1 MDLTALRIPVFV
13 YGTLRTGQGNH
24 RVLRPHAA
32 AIHPASLPGHRLFG
46 DGLPYVAP
54 GDVHDAV
61 IGELVSLSTDSYHQ
75 ALRALDRLE
84 GIEYGLYRREALQ
97 VRFRCGDHAWTTAT
111 AWVYLGG
118 DRFDYS
124 PDLVIPS
131 GNWARVRHATAGTFV
146 PATPD
151 PA

>member
-1 MDLTALRIPVFV
+1 MALRIPVFV

-24 RVLRPHAA
+24 RVLQPHAA
-32 AIHPASLPGHRLFG
+32 AIHPAILPGHRLYG
-46 DGLPYVAP
+46 NGLPYVAP

-61 IGELVSLSTDSYHQ
+61 VGELVRLSLETYDQ

-84 GIEYGLYRREALQ
+84 GLEHGLYRRQALQ
-97 VRFRCGDHAWTTAT
+97 VNFRCGDRAWTEAT

-118 DRFDYS
+118 AGFDYS

-131 GNWARVRHATAGTFV
+131 GNWARVRHTAARTFV
-146 PATPD
+146 PASPD
-151 PA
+151 PV